1 MKLVELIFTISTMAT
16 LENDYD
22 IPDVKKYIR
31 DNYPDLVQPVGDFR
45 IVEWQSKEVMQL
57 WKK

>member
-57 WKK
+57 